1 MNKLLTILAITIF
14 SVTASAQNTISG
26 QVLEKDTNIPLA
38 GVSVLIKGTNQ
49 GTSSDFD
56 GNYELRNI
64 KKGDTLVFSY
74 IGYKTLEA
82 IVADHNSINVTLE
95 PDVEQIEEVV
105 ITALDI
111 QRDKASLGYSVDQL
125 QPADF
130 AVAQEN
136 NIMNSLSGKVS
147 GLQITQG
154 NTGVDGSSRILLR
167 GVTTI
172 NGNNRPL
179 VVIDGIPVSNGS
191 SGGNPNGGRDGGD
204 ALSDINPDD
213 VASITVLKGAGAAAA
228 YGSLGMHGVILVT
241 TKSGITKDG
250 IGVTVNS
257 SFNITEI
264 ALVPK
269 LQNEYGMGAFDAFS
283 PVGSNGRPNLDYPGS
298 WSYGP
303 KMDGQAYT
311 NWLGNED
318 TYTSRGG
325 NTYKEFY
332 QKGYSFTNGV
342 SFEGATDKGSFRASF
357 TNQSTEGII
366 PNNTLEKNTLN
377 FRASSNLTEKLKIDG
392 KVTYINSK
400 VKNRPELGEGASN
413 TALQLS
419 LMPRDIRLQ
428 DAKNNTIDANG
439 NEIKWN
445 LDNTFNNPYWALNN
459 VYNEDNRDVFQG
471 AFSAKLDV
479 SDHFYLT
486 AKSGLNY
493 RVSDGTNHA
502 ARGGQANYN
511 GLGGYG
517 TSNSKSS
524 SWNSD
529 VLATYTNKIAGINFT
544 ASAGANFRSDY
555 GKSVS
560 VSGRDEKVP
569 NFHRISNYAIVSD
582 SDYLSKKKVYSFYG
596 LGQLSYGGYLYLD
609 ATIRNDNSSALPAA
623 NDSYWYH
630 SENLSF
636 LFSKFF
642 GLQSDTFNKGK
653 IRASY
658 AKVGNDTSPYRTQ
671 SSYSIGQARTLDY
684 TVASVPGSLPNPNL
698 KPEVSHSWELGTELA
713 FFKNRIHLDFTYYE
727 SLTED
732 QIMAVPV
739 SGTSAFSS
747 YTTNAGSIKNKGF
760 EAQLDIIP
768 IETKNF
774 SWDIGLS
781 ITKSNSIV
789 ESIDD
794 SVEAITL
801 NSLMSV
807 SVEARPGEEFGS
819 LYGLDYLR
827 DNFGTKLITD
837 AGLAQPGERIKLGSI
852 NPDFYGGISNNFK
865 YKNFSL
871 RTLVSYQSGGEYFS
885 WGRGYRQMF
894 GTDYTTL
901 VGRENGIIEEGINE
915 NTGFENTTAISPLL
929 KHFTNNFVSNI
940 RTDLIFDASNVKMKE
955 IALTYDFPKKALGNS
970 GIQGISLSA
979 VGRDL
984 FFIYNP
990 AGDIDPE
997 ASNGSSPTATA
1008 LEHASLP
1015 STRTFGLNLKLNF

>member
-1 MNKLLTILAITIF
+1 MNKLLTLWALITL
-14 SVTASAQNTISG
+14 SVTASAQKTITG
-26 QVLEKDTNIPLA
+26 QVLEKDTNEPLL
-38 GVSVLIKGTNQ
+38 GVSVLIKGTNK

-56 GNYELRNI
+56 GGFKLQNVN
-64 KKGDTLVFSY
+64 KGEVMVFSY
-74 IGYKTLEA
+74 IGYTTYE
-82 IVADHNSINVTLE
+82 ITINEQDELVVYLE
-95 PDVEQIEEVV
+95 PGTEIIDEVV

-125 QPADF
+125 QPAEF
-130 AVAQEN
+130 AIAQEN

-179 VVIDGIPVSNGS
+179 IVIDGIPVSNAS
-191 SGGNPNGGRDGGD
+191 SSGNPNGGRDSGD

-213 VASITVLKGAGAAAA
+213 VASVTVLKGAGAAAA

-241 TKSGITKDG
+241 TKSGVSKRG
-250 IGVTVNS
+250 IGVTVTS

-264 ALVPK
+264 ALTPR

-283 PVGSNGRPNLDYPGS
+283 PVGSDGRPNLDYPGS

-303 KMDGQAYT
+303 KMEGQTYT
-311 NWLGNED
+311 NWLGQTD
-318 TYTSRGG
+318 TYSPRG
-325 NTYKEFY
+325 NPYKEFY
-332 QKGYSFTNGV
+332 QKGYSLTNGV
-342 SFEGATDKGSFRASF
+342 SFEGTTDKSAFRLSI
-357 TNQSTEGII
+357 TNQNTQGII
-366 PNNTLEKNTLN
+366 PNNTLKKNTVN

-392 KVTYINSK
+392 KVTYIKSH

-419 LMPRDIRLQ
+419 LMPRDVRLS
-428 DAKNNTIDANG
+428 DAKNNTVDANG

-459 VYNEDNRDVFQG
+459 VFNEDHRDRFQS
-471 AFSAKLDV
+471 AFSAKLDI
-479 SDHFYLT
+479 SDAFYIT
-486 AKSGLNY
+486 GKTGLNY
-493 RVSDGTNHA
+493 VVTEGTEHA

-511 GLGGYG
+511 GLGGYS
-517 TSNSKSS
+517 TNTSKSS

-529 VLATYTNKIAGINFT
+529 ILATYTTNFLGFNAT
-544 ASAGANFRSDY
+544 ASVGANYRSDS
-555 GKSVS
+555 GKSIG

-569 NFHRISNYAIVSD
+569 NFYRISNYAVVSD
-582 SDYLSKKKVYSFYG
+582 SDYFWEKTMYSFYG
-596 LGQLSYGGYLYLD
+596 LGQISYGGYLYLD

-642 GLQSDTFNKGK
+642 GLTSNMFNKGK

-671 SSYSIGQARTLDY
+671 SSYSIDQTRTLDY
-684 TVASVPGSLPNPNL
+684 TVASIPGSIPNPNL
-698 KPEVSHSWELGTELA
+698 RPEVSHSWELGTELG

-727 SLTED
+727 TLTED
-732 QIMAVPV
+732 QIMSIPI
-739 SGTSAFSS
+739 SGTTGFGS
-747 YTTNAGSIKNKGF
+747 YTTNAGAIKNKGY
-760 EAQLDIIP
+760 EAQLNIIP
-768 IETKNF
+768 IETENF
-774 SWDIGLS
+774 SWDMGVS

-789 ESIDD
+789 KSIDE

-801 NSLMSV
+801 NSLMAV

-819 LYGLDYLR
+819 IYGLDYLR
-827 DNFGTKLITD
+827 DNFGRKLITN

-852 NPDFYGGISNNFK
+852 NPDYYGGISNNFK

-871 RTLVSYQSGGEYFS
+871 RTLVSYQKGGEFFS

-894 GTDYTTL
+894 GTDATSL
-901 VGRENGIIEEGINE
+901 IGRVDGIVEDGINE
-915 NTGFENTTAISPLL
+915 HTGFENTVAINPLL
-929 KHFTNNFVSNI
+929 KNYTNNFVSNI
-940 RTDLIFDASNVKMKE
+940 RTDLIFDASNVRMKE
-955 IALTYDFPKKALGNS
+955 IALTYNIPKKALGNS
-970 GIQGISLSA
+970 GIQGVSISA
-979 VGRDL
+979 TGRNL
-984 FFIYNP
+984 FFIYN
-990 AGDIDPE
+990 AAEDIDPE

-1015 STRTFGLNLKLNF
+1015 STRTYGINVNINF

>member
-1 MNKLLTILAITIF
+1 MHKLLILWVLISF
-14 SVTASAQNTISG
+14 SISTSAQTNISG
-26 QVLEKDTNIPLA
+26 QVLEKDTNIPLV
-38 GVSVLIKGTNQ
+38 GVSILIKGTSQ
-49 GTSSDFD
+49 GTSSNFD
-56 GNYELRNI
+56 GNYKLSNVNQ
-64 KKGDTLVFSY
+64 GSTLVFSY
-74 IGYKTLEA
+74 IGYKTQE
-82 IVADHNSINVTLE
+82 IVITNQSTINVSLE
-95 PDVEQIEEVV
+95 TDAEQIDEVV

-125 QPADF
+125 QPKDF

-167 GVTTI
+167 GITTI

-179 VVIDGIPVSNGS
+179 VVIDGIPVSNAS

-213 VASITVLKGAGAAAA
+213 VASVTVLKGAGAAAA

-241 TKSGITKDG
+241 TKSGVSKNG
-250 IGVTVNS
+250 IGVTINS
-257 SFNITEI
+257 SFNVTEI

-283 PVGSNGRPNLDYPGS
+283 PIGSDGRPNLDYPTS

-303 KMDGQAYT
+303 KMEGQTYT
-311 NWLGNED
+311 NWLGNQD
-318 TYTSRGG
+318 TFSPREG
-325 NTYKEFY
+325 NIYKEFY

-342 SFEGATDKGSFRASF
+342 SFEGTTDKSAFRMSF
-357 TNQSTEGII
+357 TNQNTDGII
-366 PNNTLEKNTLN
+366 PNNTLDKNTLN

-392 KVTYINSK
+392 KITYINSK

-419 LMPRDIRLQ
+419 LMPRDISLSEVR
-428 DAKNNTIDANG
+428 NNTVDANG

-445 LDNTFNNPYWALNN
+445 IDNTFNNPYWALNN

-471 AFSAKLDV
+471 AFSAKLDLT
-479 SDHFYLT
+479 DHFYLT
-486 AKSGLNY
+486 AKTGLNY
-493 RVSDGTNHA
+493 RVNDDTNHA
-502 ARGGQANYN
+502 ARGGQANYG

-524 SWNSD
+524 AWNSD
-529 VLATYTNKIAGINFT
+529 FLATYTNKIGGFNAT
-544 ASAGANFRSDY
+544 ASVGANYRSDFN
-555 GKSVS
+555 KSVS
-560 VSGRDEKVP
+560 VSGSDEKVP
-569 NFHRISNYAIVSD
+569 NFYRISNYAVVSD
-582 SDYLSKKKVYSFYG
+582 SDYISKKRVYSFYG

-636 LFSKFF
+636 LFSKLFEIK
-642 GLQSDTFNKGK
+642 SDTFNKGK

-684 TVASVPGSLPNPNL
+684 TVATIPGSLPNPNL
-698 KPEVSHSWELGTELA
+698 RPEVSHSWELGTELG
-713 FFKNRIHLDFTYYE
+713 FFKNRIHLDLTYYE
-727 SLTED
+727 TLTED

-739 SGTSAFSS
+739 SGTSGFGS

-768 IETKNF
+768 IETENF
-774 SWDIGLS
+774 SWDVGLS
-781 ITKSNSIV
+781 ITKSNSNV

-801 NSLMSV
+801 NSLMGV

-819 LYGLDYLR
+819 IYGLDYLR

-894 GTDYTTL
+894 GTDYTAL
-901 VGRENGIIEEGINE
+901 IGRVDGIIEEGINE
-915 NTGFENTTAISPLL
+915 NTGFDNTAAINPLL
-929 KHFTNNFVSNI
+929 KNYTNNFISNI

-955 IALTYDFPKKALGNS
+955 IALTYDVPKKALNNT

-984 FFIYNP
+984 FFIYN
-990 AGDIDPE
+990 AVEDIDPE

-1015 STRTFGLNLKLNF
+1015 STRTYGLNVKINF

>member
-1 MNKLLTILAITIF
+1 MNKLLTLWALITL
-14 SVTASAQNTISG
+14 SVTASAQKTITG
-26 QVLEKDTNIPLA
+26 QVLEKDTNEPLL
-38 GVSVLIKGTNQ
+38 GVSVLIKGTNK

-56 GNYELRNI
+56 GSFRLQNVNE
-64 KKGDTLVFSY
+64 GEVMVFSY
-74 IGYKTLEA
+74 IGYTTYEMTVNDQDKLV
-82 IVADHNSINVTLE
+82 IYLE
-95 PDVEQIEEVV
+95 PGTEIIDEVV

-125 QPADF
+125 QPAEF
-130 AVAQEN
+130 AIAQEN

-179 VVIDGIPVSNGS
+179 IVIDGIPVSNAS

-213 VASITVLKGAGAAAA
+213 VASVTVLKGAGAAAA

-241 TKSGITKDG
+241 TKSGVSKRG
-250 IGVTVNS
+250 IGVTVTS

-264 ALVPK
+264 ALTPR

-283 PVGSNGRPNLDYPGS
+283 PVGSDGRPNLDYPGS

-303 KMDGQAYT
+303 KMEGQTYT
-311 NWLGNED
+311 NWLGQTD
-318 TYTSRGG
+318 TYSPRG
-325 NTYKEFY
+325 NPYKEFY
-332 QKGYSFTNGV
+332 QKGYSITNGV
-342 SFEGATDKGSFRASF
+342 SFEGTTDKSAFRVSF
-357 TNQSTEGII
+357 TNQNTQGII
-366 PNNTLEKNTLN
+366 PNNTLEKNTVN

-392 KVTYINSK
+392 KVTYIKSH

-419 LMPRDIRLQ
+419 LMPRDVRLT

-459 VYNEDNRDVFQG
+459 VFNEDHRDRFQS
-471 AFSAKLDV
+471 AFSAKLDI
-479 SDHFYLT
+479 SDAFYIT
-486 AKSGLNY
+486 GKTGLNY
-493 RVSDGTNHA
+493 VATEGTEHA

-511 GLGGYG
+511 GLGGYS
-517 TSNSKSS
+517 TNTSKSS

-529 VLATYTNKIAGINFT
+529 ILATYTTSFSGLNIT
-544 ASAGANFRSDY
+544 ASVGANYRSDS
-555 GKSVS
+555 GKSIG

-569 NFHRISNYAIVSD
+569 NFYRISNYAVVSD
-582 SDYLSKKKVYSFYG
+582 SDYFWEKTMYSFYG
-596 LGQLSYGGYLYLD
+596 LGQISYGGYLYLD
-609 ATIRNDNSSALPAA
+609 ATLRNDNSSALPAA

-642 GLQSDTFNKGK
+642 GLTSNTFNKGK

-671 SSYSIGQARTLDY
+671 SSYSIDQTRTLDY
-684 TVASVPGSLPNPNL
+684 TVASIPGSIPNPNL
-698 KPEVSHSWELGTELA
+698 RPEVSHSWELGTELG

-727 SLTED
+727 TLTED
-732 QIMAVPV
+732 QIMSIPI
-739 SGTSAFSS
+739 SGTTGFGS
-747 YTTNAGSIKNKGF
+747 YTTNAGSIKNKGY
-760 EAQLDIIP
+760 EAQLNIIP
-768 IETKNF
+768 FETENF
-774 SWDIGLS
+774 SWDMGLS
-781 ITKSNSIV
+781 ITKSNSTV
-789 ESIDD
+789 KSIDE

-801 NSLMSV
+801 NSLMAV

-819 LYGLDYLR
+819 IYGLDYLR
-827 DNFGTKLITD
+827 DNFGRKLITD

-871 RTLVSYQSGGEYFS
+871 RTLVSYQKGGEFFS

-894 GTDYTTL
+894 GTDETSL
-901 VGRENGIIEEGINE
+901 VGRVNGIVEDGINE
-915 NTGFENTTAISPLL
+915 HTGFENTVAINPLL
-929 KHFTNNFVSNI
+929 KNYTNNFVSNI
-940 RTDLIFDASNVKMKE
+940 RTDLIFDASNVRMKE
-955 IALTYDFPKKALGNS
+955 IALTYSIPKKALGNS
-970 GIQGISLSA
+970 GIQGVSISA
-979 VGRDL
+979 TGRNL
-984 FFIYNP
+984 FFIYN
-990 AGDIDPE
+990 AAEDIDPE

-1015 STRTFGLNLKLNF
+1015 STRTYGINVNINF